1 MSERGLALVAV
12 VLALVILGAL
22 VAAGFYAAQL
32 EQRAGGYT
40 LYATQAAE
48 AAEAGVVD
56 VLGSWEA
63 HPELGVLAVNASLA
77 LPPADL
83 GDGVSFEPTVLR
95 LADRLY
101 LVRADG
107 TVTDRSGTVLA
118 RRAAGTVARLADS
131 IAVPLDQ
138 RAWVAP
144 Y

>member
-1 MSERGLALVAV
+1 MRERGLALVAV

-22 VAAGFYAAQL
+22 VAAGSYAALL

-48 AAEAGVVD
+48 AAEAGVAD

-63 HPELGVLAVNASLA
+63 HPELGALAINASLSLA
-77 LPPADL
+77 PAAL
-83 GDGVSFEPTVLR
+83 GDGVSFEPTALR

-107 TVTDRSGTVLA
+107 IVTDAGGNLLA
-118 RRAAGTVARLADS
+118 RRAAGVVARIADS
-131 IAVPLDQ
+131 VAVPLDQ
-138 RAWVAP
+138 RSWVTI

>member
-1 MSERGLALVAV
+1 VKRRGFALIAV

-22 VAAGFYAAQL
+22 VAAASYAAQL

-40 LYATQAAE
+40 LYAGQAAE

-56 VLGSWEA
+56 VLGGWEA
-63 HPELGVLAVNASLA
+63 HPELGALAVNASLTLA
-77 LPPADL
+77 TGEL
-83 GDGVSFEPTVLR
+83 GSGVSFQSTVLR
-95 LADRLY
+95 LTDRLY

-107 TVTDRSGTVLA
+107 TVTDAAGNVLA

-131 IAVPLDQ
+131 FAVPLAQ
-138 RAWVAP
+138 RSWVAP

>member
-22 VAAGFYAAQL
+22 VAAGSYAALL

-40 LYATQAAE
+40 LSATAAAE

-56 VLGSWEA
+56 VLGNWEA
-63 HPELGVLAVNASLA
+63 HQELGALAVNASVSLA
-77 LPPADL
+77 PADL
-83 GDGVSFEPTVLR
+83 GEGVSFETTVLR
-95 LADRLY
+95 LAHRLY

-107 TVTDRSGTVLA
+107 VVTDADGTVLA

-131 IAVPLDQ
+131 VTVPLEQ
-138 RAWVAP
+138 RSWVTV